1 MFELGVNVRHCESCS
16 SVAKFEAQGS
26 YPDGSQRMI
35 CAGCNKNG
43 GVLHRCDLRNPFTS
57 PEWLPLLMVG
67 IDIVCPKCKAAY
79 DLGLKIEPVFPDLGR
94 FLEAGG
100 VVVGTALLISV
111 AVDIAQVLK
120 WALSS

>member
-1 MFELGVNVRHCESCS
+1 
-16 SVAKFEAQGS
+16 
-26 YPDGSQRMI
+26 
-35 CAGCNKNG
+35 
-43 GVLHRCDLRNPFTS
+43 
-57 PEWLPLLMVG
+57 MVG